1 MANRHPNSKW
11 KEFAPLFSQQCRL
24 RHLVRIT
31 AFNVD
36 FIEDGKMKEARRV
49 NPTPSP
55 VHSANH
61 GDSSVSEICFYYY
74 TLHLTTMS
82 APFYKSEKIQGEN
95 PRWAELEMQE
105 ILDHSTS
112 LVSKGVVVRIW
123 KHRLKETASAGDTLV
138 TAWGVHFSGLVPIPM
153 AHSIASPSPLGPNTI
168 VFHMFGGSCF
178 TSSHCLTSHAYTSE
192 GKGQGMEKEP
202 KSGNMEG
209 GNQPSLDPGKEEAS
223 PFKAKKVKMCLAE
236 SEVRPSYTLPLLLR
250 LRSVEQAIRK
260 QAASAGAL
268 RERISANSMVPSPF
282 EVTVGSTV
290 QYNPKDDGSKHL
302 SPRPGNQMRSFT
314 STARAAKR
322 QALARALVAAE
333 SLRLCVSLLKGER
346 GRKLNEVRQLTSKG
360 QELANQN
367 KERGRELKE
376 QLESLLRE
384 VEHLR
389 EWRHREFL
397 EARETFLRTS
407 AHLALRRRNLVSDLS
422 LIYPILQ
429 HPNGGFTICGVK
441 LPNSEDFGP
450 RDEVMVSV
458 ALGYVAH
465 AIQMIS
471 VFLHV
476 PLRYPVAHLGSRSRI
491 SDLITDK
498 IPDGEREFPL
508 FSRAKDKLQFKYGV
522 YLLNKNVAQLRWY
535 LGLSTQDLRATLPNL
550 ASLFYPKA
558 GLTSLIEGGGG
569 GNLLNA
575 NGPPGNADRSPV
587 SVPLPCHR
595 RSHSGSSHNLQ
606 PQVGRVRL
614 TASESSGGGEVQH
627 PRPTFERCHRV
638 TRSAGGKGELLP
650 PSSADIN
657 GMECRNGG
665 KAAPE
670 KNQNEL
676 KRKDDEVDG
685 VLCNSMG
692 SSLSYSLDKGLDEY
706 EVIQR
711 TGQRREAMGREG
723 MGHSDAEGPLTRVGS
738 ALAVDLNKVLS
749 HVGSDPILRDSTAK
763 GVSIRLDST
772 AEPRD
777 VKVATE
783 AQRNFLHRWHLSGG
797 PVQSDDDAES
807 SVLSEESGQ
816 PLNIT
821 SRLLCPR
828 NPREGSS
835 SKVNDSTEM
844 RESLSSL
851 LPSGKAVPPVTLHVV
866 TSTSAEVDRLFASV
880 ASRTE
885 ALASRSTSFNLMR
898 SRQGST
904 TEDGC
909 PS

>member
-1 MANRHPNSKW
+1 MANRHLDPKW

-36 FIEDGKMKEARRV
+36 VVEDRKSKEHRRV
-49 NPTPSP
+49 TPTPSP
-55 VHSANH
+55 LHTAS
-61 GDSSVSEICFYYY
+61 GEPSSEVFYYYY

-105 ILDHSTS
+105 ILAHSTS

-123 KHRLKETASAGDTLV
+123 KHRQKNSEACGEDTLV

-153 AHSIASPSPLGPNTI
+153 THVIPSSPPLGPNTI
-168 VFHMFGGSCF
+168 VFHMNGGTCF
-178 TSSHCLTSHAYTSE
+178 TSAHCLSSHVYVNE
-192 GKGQGMEKEP
+192 GRGRSVDEDAKGANSQDGD
-202 KSGNMEG
+202 
-209 GNQPSLDPGKEEAS
+209 QPVETAGTEEAV

-268 RERISANSMVPSPF
+268 RERISAASMVPSAP
-282 EVTVGSTV
+282 EVTVSSTV
-290 QYNPKDDGSKHL
+290 QFSSKDDASKQL
-302 SPRPGNQMRSFT
+302 SPRPVNQMRAHS
-314 STARAAKR
+314 STTRAAKR

-346 GRKLNEVRQLTSKG
+346 GRKLNEVRQLTSRG

-367 KERGRELKE
+367 KEKGKELKE
-376 QLESLLRE
+376 QQESLLRE

-397 EARETFLRTS
+397 EARDAFLRTS
-407 AHLALRRRNLVSDLS
+407 AHLALRRRHLVSDLS
-422 LIYPILQ
+422 LIYPIQQ
-429 HPNGGFTICGVK
+429 HPNGGYTICGVK

-471 VFLHV
+471 IFLHV

-491 SDLITDK
+491 SDLVTDK

-522 YLLNKNVAQLRWY
+522 YLLNKNVAQLRCYW
-535 LGLSTQDLRATLPNL
+535 GLSTQDLRATLPNL
-550 ASLFYPKA
+550 ASLLYPKA
-558 GLTSLIEGGGG
+558 GLNSLMGSGGGS
-569 GNLLNA
+569 LLKA
-575 NGPPGNADRSPV
+575 NGPPGNLDQSPIGA
-587 SVPLPCHR
+587 PPHCHR
-595 RSHSGSSHNLQ
+595 RSHSGSSHNLPSQ
-606 PQVGRVRL
+606 PVRVRL
-614 TASESSGGGEVQH
+614 TASESGGSGEL
-627 PRPTFERCHRV
+627 PPSRPTFERCHRV
-638 TRSAGGKGELLP
+638 TRSAGGKGEILLP
-650 PSSADIN
+650 GSGDISGMGQQN
-657 GMECRNGG
+657 GSKDGVD
-665 KAAPE
+665 KI
-670 KNQNEL
+670 QNEP
-676 KRKDDEVDG
+676 KVKDEVDG
-685 VLCNSMG
+685 SLNTSMG

-711 TGQRREAMGREG
+711 TGQPRETVEREG
-723 MGHSDAEGPLTRVGS
+723 LGHSDVEGHLVRTGS
-738 ALAVDLNKVLS
+738 TLAVDNKKALS
-749 HVGSDPILRDSTAK
+749 HVGSDPMLRDSSNK
-763 GVSIRLDST
+763 GVSIRLDVAPES
-772 AEPRD
+772 RD
-777 VKVATE
+777 VKVSTE
-783 AQRNFLHRWHLSGG
+783 AQRNFLHRWHLLGG

-816 PLNIT
+816 PLSIT
-821 SRLLCPR
+821 SRLLG
-828 NPREGSS
+828 PREVT
-835 SKVNDSTEM
+835 KVNDCTEM
-844 RESLSSL
+844 RENLSSF
-851 LPSGKAVPPVTLHVV
+851 LPSGKAVTSHPV

-909 PS
+909 AS